1 MSGPAPPVSPQSPGP
16 PGPPGARLLL
26 GKPVAE
32 RLNAETKTRL
42 AAFVDRH
49 DYAPILAV
57 VSLAATPEA
66 SRYTDTLRRGA
77 AAVGFAFE
85 RMDLPFESDA
95 RALAAQLRELNET
108 AHVAG
113 VIVMTPLPPHIPH
126 AVVEETL
133 DPRKDVDGI
142 TPANAG
148 RLALG
153 LGGFAPGTPAGGIAL
168 LSHYDVPI
176 AGRRAV
182 MVGRSSVVGRPFA
195 QLLLHAHATVTVA
208 HSRTENLAAVT
219 READILAVAVGRP
232 GAITPAMVRPGAVVV
247 DFGTNY
253 TAHGLRGD
261 VQPEVAAVVGAMAPV
276 PGGTGPVTNAALL
289 RNVLHAAEAAHGE

>member
-1 MSGPAPPVSPQSPGP
+1 MSDAPPA
-16 PGPPGARLLL
+16 PPGARLLL

-32 RLNAETKTRL
+32 AINAATKSRL

-49 DYAPILAV
+49 GFAPILAA
-57 VSLAATPEA
+57 VSVAATAEA
-66 SRYTDTLRRGA
+66 TRYANTLRRGA

-85 RMDLPFESDA
+85 RVDLPAASDA
-95 RALAAQLRELNET
+95 DALAAQIRELNEA
-108 AHVAG
+108 AHVTG
-113 VIVMTPLPPHIPH
+113 VIVLTPLPSQIPL

-133 DPRKDVDGI
+133 DARKDVDGF
-142 TPANAG
+142 TPVSAG

-168 LSHYDVPI
+168 LKYYGIAI

-182 MVGRSSVVGRPFA
+182 VVGRSSVVGQPFA
-195 QLLLHAHATVTVA
+195 QLLLRENATVTVA
-208 HSRTENLAAVT
+208 HSHTADLAAVT
-219 READILAVAVGRP
+219 READILAVAAGVP
-232 GAITPAMVRPGAVVV
+232 GMIAPGMVRPGAVVV

-253 TAHGLRGD
+253 GAGGLRGD
-261 VQPEVAAVVGAMAPV
+261 VQPEVAAAAGAMTPV

-289 RNVLHAAEAAHGE
+289 RNVLDAAEAIIAGHAQ